1 MEGSVPV
8 DGNIRLLSFRQNPEA
23 KGTSQVSGKLK
34 RIDIL
39 AETKMPQTRGPSESR
54 GGEATPWTQPLFNL
68 FWTDQAP
75 NWPTKS
81 NAKVCFE
88 EMPPVF
94 EEHSSTKIS
103 RRQSLR
109 IDETPED
116 NDSIDCLSGM
126 DTEVPA
132 REICTETSAFDVDT
146 LGRNENDHLTG
157 LVESCFAPNEER
169 QMDEL
174 ELDNTSREDEVI
186 SDALESHE
194 KSEKLCM
201 RHEEDLR
208 GAIEAVR
215 VASLYASIAKEA
227 EAFRRKCVRS
237 DVTAQ

>member
-1 MEGSVPV
+1 MEGSVPL
-8 DGNIRLLSFRQNPEA
+8 DNNIRLLSFRQNPEA
-23 KGTSQVSGKLK
+23 KGTSQVSTKLK
-34 RIDIL
+34 RMDIL
-39 AETKMPQTRGPSESR
+39 NETKTPKTRGPSEAR

-75 NWPTKS
+75 NWPSKG
-81 NAKVCFE
+81 NPKVCFE

-132 REICTETSAFDVDT
+132 REICTETSAFD
-146 LGRNENDHLTG
+146 LSNKLKKSEKL
-157 LVESCFAPNEER
+157 
-169 QMDEL
+169 
-174 ELDNTSREDEVI
+174 
-186 SDALESHE
+186 E
-194 KSEKLCM
+194 KSEELCM

-215 VASLYASIAKEA
+215 VATLYASIAKEA
-227 EAFRRKCVRS
+227 EAFRRKCGRS
-237 DVTAQ
+237 DVTVQ